1 MSEVAINAVLAQM
14 RTMATAAG
22 GASEAGPV
30 AGAPNASADGVRF
43 ASVMQDS
50 IEDINASMMEAKAMA
65 TAFESG
71 DPQVSLAEVMVASQ
85 RASLQFQAMTE
96 VRNKLLTAY
105 QEVMS
110 MQV

>member
-14 RTMATAAG
+14 RTLATAAE
-22 GASEAGPV
+22 GASEARPV
-30 AGAPNASADGVRF
+30 AGAPDASTYGVRF
-43 ASVMQDS
+43 ASLMQDS

-65 TAFESG
+65 TAFERG

-85 RASLQFQAMTE
+85 RAGLQFQAMTE

>member
-1 MSEVAINAVLAQM
+1 MSEMAINAVLAQM
-14 RTMATAAG
+14 RTMASAAG
-22 GASEAGPV
+22 GASEARPAAGGPD
-30 AGAPNASADGVRF
+30 ARADGVRF
-43 ASVMQDS
+43 ASLVQDS

-85 RASLQFQAMTE
+85 RAGLQFQAVTE